1 MFVSSIISCV
11 TWQVKSDAGHLAE
24 VKFFVGFTEV
34 IEGCIDFVFWDS
46 VPLCVV
52 GLDNFDVLL
61 DANLG
66 VWLAVGPEGL
76 LDIVGG

>member
-1 MFVSSIISCV
+1 M
-11 TWQVKSDAGHLAE
+11 E
-24 VKFFVGFTEV
+24 FFVGVEEV
-34 IEGCIDFVFWDS
+34 IEGCLDFVFWDP
-46 VPLCVV
+46 VPVCVV